1 METHGHS
8 VTRQLKYGLLN
19 HCIYTWKI
27 PKPLTSNHKKP
38 DELTFSLVSCGF
50 KLFAF
55 VLMVAEYRL
64 IQGITASI
72 RGHEKVHVN
81 RMLPVLWKD
90 SSLFVGYTVL
100 FWSKWV
106 LRRFDVNP
114 ISVHQNNPHWGL
126 QPYRKTRLVCI
137 LHNCTTTDML
147 LMPTI

>member
-50 KLFAF
+50 KHFAF

-100 FWSKWV
+100 FWSKYCDV
-106 LRRFDVNP
+106 LTWTLFLY
-114 ISVHQNNPHWGL
+114 I
-126 QPYRKTRLVCI
+126 KII
-137 LHNCTTTDML
+137 LTEDSSLTERHVLFAFCTIAQQQTCC
-147 LMPTI
+147 